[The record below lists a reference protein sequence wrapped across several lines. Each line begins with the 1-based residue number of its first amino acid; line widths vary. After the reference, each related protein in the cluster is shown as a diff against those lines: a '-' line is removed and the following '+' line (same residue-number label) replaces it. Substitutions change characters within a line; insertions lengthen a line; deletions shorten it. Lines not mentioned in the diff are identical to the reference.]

1 MTNFEN
7 QPNEELW
14 LKRKQP
20 FLIAEIGGNHE
31 GNFAV
36 ARELLESAISSG
48 VNCVKFQIYEAKSL
62 VNGLINKG
70 RFDHFKRFELKK
82 SQHIELAKIAR
93 SKGVI
98 YNSSVWSIDLLN
110 WIDHY
115 LDFYKIGSGDL
126 TAYPIIKELVK
137 RRKPIILSTGLSSL
151 KEVLETVSFIQK
163 LDEVYCKPE
172 MMCLLQCTS
181 MYPIPLS
188 EANLNVMSDLRER
201 TGLSIGYSDHTEG
214 IDALKIASVMGA
226 NVLEFHYTDKRE
238 NKLFRDHKVSLV
250 KEEVIELVEFNNKV
264 NLVKGSSLKEIQK
277 IELDNG
283 HDISFRRAVYPNKK
297 IKKGDIISESDLICL
312 RPLVGTDARNYD
324 SVIGVKAKKDLE
336 PFQSITKSIDY

>member
-1 MTNFEN
+1 MTFKKPFWNSEN
-7 QPNEELW
+7 N
-14 LKRKQP
+14 P

-31 GNFAV
+31 GNFTTAKKM
-36 ARELLESAISSG
+36 LKLAIETG
-48 VNCVKFQIYEAKSL
+48 VDCVKFQIYQAKSL
-62 VNGLINKG
+62 VNEKQSPD
-70 RFDHFKRFELKK
+70 RYKHFKKFELTNE
-82 SQHIELAKIAR
+82 QHIELAKICR

-98 YNSSVWSIDLLN
+98 YSASVWDVEALN
-110 WIDHY
+110 WIDPY

-151 KEVLETVSFIQK
+151 NEVLETVSFIQK
-163 LDEVYCKPE
+163 LDKVYCKPE

-188 EANLNVMSDLRER
+188 DANLNVMSDLRER
-201 TGLSIGYSDHTEG
+201 TGLSVGYSDHTEG

-226 NVLEFHYTDKRE
+226 NVLEFHYTDERE
-238 NKLFRDHKVSLV
+238 NKSFRDHKVSLV
-250 KEEVIELVEFNNKV
+250 KEEVIELVEFNNRV
-264 NLVKGSSLKEIQK
+264 NLVKGSSFKEIQK

-283 HDISFRRAVYPNKK
+283 HNISFRRAVYPNKK

-312 RPLVGTDARNYD
+312 RPMIGTDARNYD
-324 SVIGVKAKKDLE
+324 TVAGVKAKKDLI
-336 PFQSITKSIDY
+336 PFQSINKGIDY